1 MSTATPIT
9 EEPAATPQTAPASA
23 DPGLETIS
31 LETPIR
37 RGDQVIT
44 QISLRKPKARELRGL
59 QVQSLVQGDVNAVMA
74 LVPRI
79 SVPPLVAQEV
89 EDLSIEDLGVIS
101 GVVLGFFMSK
111 ADRAMMARVM
121 GQDQEATSTI

>member
-1 MSTATPIT
+1 MSTATPTT
-9 EEPAATPQTAPASA
+9 EDPVPASVPA
-23 DPGLETIS
+23 EVGLETIT

-37 RGDQVIT
+37 RGDQVIS
-44 QISLRKPKARELRGL
+44 QIALRKPKARELRGL

-74 LVPRI
+74 LIPRI
-79 SVPPLVAQEV
+79 SMPTLVAQEV

-111 ADRAMMARVM
+111 ADLAMMARVM
-121 GQDQEATSTI
+121 GQDQTSTS

>member
-1 MSTATPIT
+1 MSTAKPTTDDPVPVSI
-9 EEPAATPQTAPASA
+9 PAEA
-23 DPGLETIS
+23 GLETIT

-37 RGDQVIT
+37 RGDQVIS
-44 QISLRKPKARELRGL
+44 QIALRKPKARELRGL

-79 SVPPLVAQEV
+79 SMPTLVVQEV

-111 ADRAMMARVM
+111 ADRDMMARVM
-121 GQDQEATSTI
+121 GQDQTSTS

>member
-1 MSTATPIT
+1 M
-9 EEPAATPQTAPASA
+9 
-23 DPGLETIS
+23 
-31 LETPIR
+31 
-37 RGDQVIT
+37 
-44 QISLRKPKARELRGL
+44 RKPKARELRGL

-79 SVPPLVAQEV
+79 SMPTLVSQEV

-111 ADRAMMARVM
+111 ADIAMMARVM
-121 GQDQEATSTI
+121 GQDQTSTS

>member
-1 MSTATPIT
+1 MSTAKPTTDDPV
-9 EEPAATPQTAPASA
+9 PASA
-23 DPGLETIS
+23 PAEVGLETIT

-37 RGDQVIT
+37 RGDQVIS
-44 QISLRKPKARELRGL
+44 QIALRKPKARELRGL
-59 QVQSLVQGDVNAVMA
+59 QVQSLVQGDVNSVMA

-79 SVPPLVAQEV
+79 SMPTLVAQEV

-111 ADRAMMARVM
+111 ADRDMMARVM
-121 GQDQEATSTI
+121 GQDQTSTS